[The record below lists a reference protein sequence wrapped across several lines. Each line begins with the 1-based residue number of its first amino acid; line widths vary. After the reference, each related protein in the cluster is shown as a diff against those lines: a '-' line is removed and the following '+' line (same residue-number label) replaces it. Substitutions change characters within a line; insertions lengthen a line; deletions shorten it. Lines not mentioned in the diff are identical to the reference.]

1 MNNEKK
7 IILFTSVSHFLFHF
21 YEIAFPALTV
31 PLMLSLDLDL
41 KDVLQ
46 MGFPMYLMFGL
57 LALPW
62 GIFSDRFSNRL
73 GLAVCFLGG
82 GAGALIAAFSSTPA
96 MITLSLAAIG
106 CFACIS
112 HPAGMGLISHS
123 TNKVGTSLGIFSV
136 AGSIGLVVGP
146 FLAAFLN
153 WLAGWKLAYL
163 AAGVFSLAWG
173 AAILCVRIEEA
184 PVHHDDEATAPRP
197 SSSSQG
203 HPLGRL
209 LLFFSIVTLG
219 GLAYRINIV
228 ALPAYLELKAAF
240 LAQYVQGLGVHKL
253 AGTATLAAA
262 ALTSI
267 VYFFG
272 IIGQFISG
280 KIADRRELRGLYIL
294 FNAASLPF
302 ILMMA
307 FFSDARL
314 VLASAAYVFFALGL
328 QPIENSLIAKFTPR
342 RWRSTGYGFAM
353 ILIFGVG
360 ALAVFVVG
368 WVSQNWGLG
377 SAYLVSAGLIAFIV
391 LGIILLIVVTRG
403 ISFHNI
409 PKEKIPD
416 VPDSFKSF
424 SRKLDFRE

>member
-21 YEIAFPALTV
+21 YEIAFPALTI
-31 PLMLSLDLDL
+31 PLMLSLNLDL

-46 MGFPMYLMFGL
+46 LGFPMYLMFGL

-62 GIFSDRFSNRL
+62 GIFSDHFSNRL
-73 GLAVCFLGG
+73 GLAICFIG
-82 GAGALIAAFSSTPA
+82 GAAGAIMASFSLTPSA
-96 MITLSLAAIG
+96 ITVSLAAIG
-106 CFACIS
+106 FFACIS

-123 TNKVGTSLGIFSV
+123 TRKVGTSLGIFSV
-136 AGSIGLVVGP
+136 AGSVGLVTGP

-153 WLAGWKLAYL
+153 WIAGWQFAFL
-163 AAGVFSLAWG
+163 AAGIFSLCWG
-173 AAILCVRIEEA
+173 LALIFIRIDET
-184 PVHHDDEATAPRP
+184 PVHHEAADGAAHLQGGGSSHPP
-197 SSSSQG
+197 S
-203 HPLGRL
+203 RIF
-209 LLFFSIVTLG
+209 LFFLIVTLG

-228 ALPAYLELKAAF
+228 ALPAYLELKAGF
-240 LAQYVQGLGVHKL
+240 LSEFIQGLGIHKL

-262 ALTSI
+262 ALTST
-267 VYFFG
+267 VYLSG

-280 KIADRRELRGLYIL
+280 RIADRRELRGLYIL

-302 ILMMA
+302 VLAMA
-307 FFSDARL
+307 FLTDLWL
-314 VLASAAYVFFALGL
+314 VIVSAAYVFFALGL

-368 WVSQNWGLG
+368 WVSENWGLG
-377 SAYLVSAGLIAFIV
+377 SSYLVSAGLIALIV
-391 LGIILLIVVTRG
+391 LGIVALFLVTRG
-403 ISFHNI
+403 IPFHNI
-409 PKEKIPD
+409 PKDKG
-416 VPDSFKSF
+416 
-424 SRKLDFRE
+424 

>member
-21 YEIAFPALTV
+21 YEIAFPALTI
-31 PLMLSLDLDL
+31 PLMLSLNMDL
-41 KDVLQ
+41 KGVLQ
-46 MGFPMYLMFGL
+46 LGFPMYLMFGL

-62 GIFSDRFSNRL
+62 GIFSDHFGNRL
-73 GLAVCFLGG
+73 GLAICFIG
-82 GAGALIAAFSSTPA
+82 GAAGAIMTAFSSTPSA
-96 MITLSLAAIG
+96 ITFSLAAIG
-106 CFACIS
+106 FFACIS

-123 TNKVGTSLGIFSV
+123 TRRVGTSLGVFSV
-136 AGSIGLVVGP
+136 AGSVGLVVGP

-153 WLAGWKLAYL
+153 WIADWQFAFL
-163 AAGVFSLAWG
+163 AAGIFSLCWG
-173 AAILCVRIEEA
+173 IVLLLVKIDEST
-184 PVHHDDEATAPRP
+184 VHHEGTDETSARA
-197 SSSSQG
+197 G
-203 HPLGRL
+203 ANNAHPPGRL
-209 LLFFSIVTLG
+209 ILFFLIVTLG

-228 ALPAYLELKAAF
+228 ALPAYLELKAGF
-240 LAQYVQGLGVHKL
+240 LAAFIQGLGIHKL

-262 ALTSI
+262 ALTSV
-267 VYFFG
+267 VYFSG

-280 KIADRRELRGLYIL
+280 KIADRRELRGLYFI

-307 FFSDARL
+307 FFTDLWL
-314 VLASAAYVFFALGL
+314 VLAAAAYVFFALGL

-368 WVSQNWGLG
+368 WVSHNWGLG
-377 SAYLVSAGLIAFIV
+377 SSYLVSAGLICLIV
-391 LGIILLIVVTRG
+391 LGIVLLISITRG
-403 ISFHNI
+403 MSFRNI
-409 PKEKIPD
+409 PKEKA
-416 VPDSFKSF
+416 DSPAGAT
-424 SRKLDFRE
+424 RENIRETPSGF

>member
-21 YEIAFPALTV
+21 YEIAFPALTI
-31 PLMLSLDLDL
+31 PLMLSLNMDL

-46 MGFPMYLMFGL
+46 LGFPMYLMFGL

-62 GIFSDRFSNRL
+62 GLFSDHFSNRL
-73 GLAVCFLGG
+73 GLAICFIGG
-82 GAGALIAAFSSTPA
+82 AAGALMTAFSSTPSA
-96 MITLSLAAIG
+96 IAISLAAIG
-106 CFACIS
+106 FFACIS

-123 TNKVGTSLGIFSV
+123 TKKVGTSLGIFSV
-136 AGSIGLVVGP
+136 AGSVGLVIGP

-153 WLAGWKLAYL
+153 WIAGWQFAFL
-163 AAGVFSLAWG
+163 AAGIFSLGWG
-173 AAILCVRIEEA
+173 VAMLFTKIDET
-184 PVHHDDEATAPRP
+184 PVHHEEAETEAKL
-197 SSSSQG
+197 QAG
-203 HPLGRL
+203 NNGAHPPGRL
-209 LLFFSIVTLG
+209 LLFFFIVTLG

-228 ALPAYLELKAAF
+228 ALPAYLELQAGF
-240 LAQYVQGLGVHKL
+240 LSEYIQSLGIHKL

-267 VYFFG
+267 VYLSG

-280 KIADRRELRGLYIL
+280 KIADRRELRSLYFI

-307 FFSDARL
+307 FFTDLWL

-377 SAYLVSAGLIAFIV
+377 SAYLASAGLIAVIV
-391 LGIILLIVVTRG
+391 LCIVLLISMTKG

-409 PKEKIPD
+409 PKEKTRD
-416 VPDSFKSF
+416 VPGSF
-424 SRKLDFRE
+424 

>member
-21 YEIAFPALTV
+21 YEIAFPALTI
-31 PLMLSLDLDL
+31 PLMLSLNMDL

-46 MGFPMYLMFGL
+46 LGFPMYLMFGL

-62 GIFSDRFSNRL
+62 GLFSDHFSNRL
-73 GLAVCFLGG
+73 GLAICFIGG
-82 GAGALIAAFSSTPA
+82 AAGALMTAFSSTPSA
-96 MITLSLAAIG
+96 IAISLAAIG
-106 CFACIS
+106 FFACIS

-123 TNKVGTSLGIFSV
+123 TKKVGTSLGIFSV
-136 AGSIGLVVGP
+136 AGSVGLVIGP

-153 WLAGWKLAYL
+153 WIAGWQFAFL
-163 AAGVFSLAWG
+163 AAGIFSLGWG
-173 AAILCVRIEEA
+173 VAMLFTKIDET
-184 PVHHDDEATAPRP
+184 PVHHEEAETEAKLQAGNNGAHPP
-197 SSSSQG
+197 S
-203 HPLGRL
+203 RL
-209 LLFFSIVTLG
+209 LLFFFIVTLG

-228 ALPAYLELKAAF
+228 ALPAYLELQAGF
-240 LAQYVQGLGVHKL
+240 LSEYIQSLGIHKL

-267 VYFFG
+267 VYLSG

-280 KIADRRELRGLYIL
+280 KIADRRELRSLYFI

-307 FFSDARL
+307 FFTDLWL

-377 SAYLVSAGLIAFIV
+377 SAYLASAGLIAVIV
-391 LGIILLIVVTRG
+391 LCIVLLISMTKG

-409 PKEKIPD
+409 PKEKTRD
-416 VPDSFKSF
+416 VPGSF
-424 SRKLDFRE
+424 

>member
-1 MNNEKK
+1 MAMDNEKK

-21 YEIAFPALTV
+21 YEIAFPALAI
-31 PLMLSLDLDL
+31 PLVLSLKMEL

-46 MGFPMYLMFGL
+46 LGFPMYLMFGL

-62 GIFSDRFSNRL
+62 GLFSDHFSNRL
-73 GLAVCFLGG
+73 ALGICFIG
-82 GAGALIAAFSSTPA
+82 GAAGAFMAAFSSTPA
-96 MITLSLAAIG
+96 AITISLAAIG
-106 CFACIS
+106 FFACIS

-123 TNKVGTSLGIFSV
+123 TKKVGTSLGIFSV
-136 AGSIGLVVGP
+136 AGSVGLVIGP
-146 FLAAFLN
+146 FMAAFLN
-153 WLAGWKLAYL
+153 WIAGWQFAFL
-163 AAGVFSLAWG
+163 AAGIFSLCWG
-173 AAILCVRIEEA
+173 AAMLFVKIDET
-184 PVHHDDEATAPRP
+184 PVPHDEAENGDKSRP
-197 SSSSQG
+197 VNNG
-203 HPLGRL
+203 AHPPGRL
-209 LLFFSIVTLG
+209 LLFFLIVTLG

-228 ALPAYLELKAAF
+228 ALPAYLELKAGF
-240 LAQYVQGLGVHKL
+240 LSQYIQTLGIHKL

-262 ALTSI
+262 ALTSA
-267 VYFFG
+267 VYLSG

-280 KIADRRELRGLYIL
+280 KIADRHELRRLYFL

-302 ILMMA
+302 ILIMA
-307 FFSDARL
+307 FVTDLWL

-368 WVSQNWGLG
+368 WVSQQWGLG
-377 SAYLVSAGLIAFIV
+377 SAYLVSGGLIALIV
-391 LGIILLIVVTRG
+391 LCIVLLIFTTRG

-409 PKEKIPD
+409 PQEETEKRI
-416 VPDSFKSF
+416 PDSF
-424 SRKLDFRE
+424 

>member
-21 YEIAFPALTV
+21 YEIAFPALTI
-31 PLMLSLDLDL
+31 PLMLSLNMDL

-46 MGFPMYLMFGL
+46 LGFPMYLMFGL

-62 GIFSDRFSNRL
+62 GIFSDHFSNRL
-73 GLAVCFLGG
+73 GLAICFIGG
-82 GAGALIAAFSSTPA
+82 AAGALMAAFSSTPA
-96 MITLSLAAIG
+96 LITISLAAIG
-106 CFACIS
+106 FFACIS

-123 TNKVGTSLGIFSV
+123 TKRVGTSLGIFSV
-136 AGSIGLVVGP
+136 AGSVGLVIGP
-146 FLAAFLN
+146 FVAAFLN
-153 WLAGWKLAYL
+153 WIAGWKFAYL
-163 AAGVFSLAWG
+163 AAGIFSLFWG
-173 AAILCVRIEEA
+173 IAMLFVRIDET
-184 PVHHDDEATAPRP
+184 PVHHESTDTSAGRAVNNTA
-197 SSSSQG
+197 
-203 HPLGRL
+203 HPFGRL
-209 LLFFSIVTLG
+209 FLFFFIVTLG

-228 ALPAYLELKAAF
+228 ALPAYLELKAGF
-240 LAQYVQGLGVHKL
+240 LSEYIQSLGIHKL

-262 ALTSI
+262 ALTSV
-267 VYFFG
+267 VYLSG

-280 KIADRRELRGLYIL
+280 KLADRSELRGQYFL

-307 FFSDARL
+307 YFTDVRL

-368 WVSQNWGLG
+368 WVSRSWGLE
-377 SAYLVSAGLIAFIV
+377 SAYLVSAGLIALIV
-391 LGIILLIVVTRG
+391 LSIILLIFITKG

-409 PKEKIPD
+409 PKEKTPD
-416 VPDSFKSF
+416 VPDSY
-424 SRKLDFRE
+424 

>member
-7 IILFTSVSHFLFHF
+7 IIIFTSVSHFLFHF
-21 YEIAFPALTV
+21 YEIAFPALAI
-31 PLMLSLDLDL
+31 PLVLSLNMEL

-46 MGFPMYLMFGL
+46 LGFPMYLMFGL

-62 GIFSDRFSNRL
+62 GLFSDHFSNRL
-73 GLAVCFLGG
+73 GLAICFIGG
-82 GAGALIAAFSSTPA
+82 AAGALMTAFSSTPSA
-96 MITLSLAAIG
+96 ISISLAAIG
-106 CFACIS
+106 FFACIS

-123 TNKVGTSLGIFSV
+123 TKKVGTSLGIFSV
-136 AGSIGLVVGP
+136 AGSVGLVIGP

-153 WLAGWKLAYL
+153 WLAGWQFAFL
-163 AAGVFSLAWG
+163 AAGIFSLGWG
-173 AAILCVRIEEA
+173 VAKLFTKIDET
-184 PVHHDDEATAPRP
+184 PVHHEEAETEAKL
-197 SSSSQG
+197 QAG
-203 HPLGRL
+203 NNGAHPPGRL
-209 LLFFSIVTLG
+209 LLFFFIVTLG

-228 ALPAYLELKAAF
+228 ALPAYLELQAGF
-240 LAQYVQGLGVHKL
+240 LSEYIESLGIHNL

-267 VYFFG
+267 VYLSG

-280 KIADRRELRGLYIL
+280 KIADRRELRSLYFI

-307 FFSDARL
+307 FFTDLWL

-377 SAYLVSAGLIAFIV
+377 SAYLVSAGLITVIV
-391 LGIILLIVVTRG
+391 LCIVLLISMTRG

-409 PKEKIPD
+409 PKEKTRD
-416 VPDSFKSF
+416 VPGSF
-424 SRKLDFRE
+424 

>member
-21 YEIAFPALTV
+21 YEIAFPALAI
-31 PLMLSLDLDL
+31 PLVLSLNMEL

-46 MGFPMYLMFGL
+46 LGFPMYLMFGL

-62 GIFSDRFSNRL
+62 GLFSDHFSNRL
-73 GLAVCFLGG
+73 GLAICFIGG
-82 GAGALIAAFSSTPA
+82 GAGAIMTSFSSTPA
-96 MITLSLAAIG
+96 AISVSLAAIG
-106 CFACIS
+106 FFACIS

-123 TNKVGTSLGIFSV
+123 TEKVGASLGIFSV
-136 AGSIGLVVGP
+136 AGSVGLVIGP

-153 WLAGWKLAYL
+153 WMAGWQFAFL
-163 AAGVFSLAWG
+163 AAGIFSLCWG
-173 AAILCVRIEEA
+173 AAMIFIRIDET
-184 PVHHDDEATAPRP
+184 PVHHEAKNGAEDRAANN
-197 SSSSQG
+197 G
-203 HPLGRL
+203 AHPWGRL
-209 LLFFSIVTLG
+209 ILFFFIVTLG

-228 ALPAYLELKAAF
+228 ALPAYLELKAGF
-240 LAQYVQGLGVHKL
+240 LSQYIQTLGIQKL

-267 VYFFG
+267 VYLSG

-280 KIADRRELRGLYIL
+280 KVADRRELRGLYFI

-307 FFSDARL
+307 IFTDLWL
-314 VLASAAYVFFALGL
+314 VLASAVYVFFALGL

-353 ILIFGVG
+353 ILVFGVG

-377 SAYLVSAGLIAFIV
+377 SSYLVSAGLIAVIV
-391 LGIILLIVVTRG
+391 LCIVLLISITKG
-403 ISFHNI
+403 ISFRNI
-409 PKEKIPD
+409 TKENIQD
-416 VPDSFKSF
+416 VPGSF
-424 SRKLDFRE
+424 

>member
-1 MNNEKK
+1 MNNERK

-21 YEIAFPALTV
+21 YEIAFPALTI
-31 PLMLSLDLDL
+31 PLMLSLNLDL

-73 GLAVCFLGG
+73 GLAICFIGG
-82 GAGALIAAFSSTPA
+82 SAGAFLAAFSTTPA
-96 MITLSLAAIG
+96 MITVSLAAIG
-106 CFACIS
+106 FFACIS

-123 TNKVGTSLGIFSV
+123 TRRVGTSLGIFSV
-136 AGSIGLVVGP
+136 AGSVGLVTGP

-153 WLAGWKLAYL
+153 WVAGWKFAYL
-163 AAGVFSLAWG
+163 AAGIFSLIWG
-173 AAILCVRIEEA
+173 AAMLFVKIDETPVNHEA
-184 PVHHDDEATAPRP
+184 SRDAAGRAADDAA
-197 SSSSQG
+197 
-203 HPLGRL
+203 HPFGRL
-209 LLFFSIVTLG
+209 FLFFFIVTLG

-228 ALPAYLELKAAF
+228 ALPAYLEMKAGF
-240 LAQYVQGLGVHKL
+240 LTQYIQGLGVHKL

-262 ALTSI
+262 ALTSV
-267 VYFFG
+267 VYFAG
-272 IIGQFISG
+272 IIGQFIAG

-307 FFSDARL
+307 FFTDMRL

-353 ILIFGVG
+353 ILVFGVG

-368 WVSQNWGLG
+368 WVSQDWGLG
-377 SAYLVSAGLIAFIV
+377 SAYLVSAGLIALIV
-391 LGIILLIVVTRG
+391 PGIALLIFSTRG
-403 ISFHNI
+403 MPFRNI
-409 PKEKIPD
+409 PKG
-416 VPDSFKSF
+416 
-424 SRKLDFRE
+424 

>member
-21 YEIAFPALTV
+21 YEIAFPALTI
-31 PLMLSLDLDL
+31 PLMLSLNLEM

-62 GIFSDRFSNRL
+62 GIFSDRFSNRM
-73 GLAVCFLGG
+73 GLAICFLGG
-82 GAGALIAAFSSTPA
+82 GAGALLAAFSTTPA
-96 MITLSLAAIG
+96 MITFSLAAIG
-106 CFACIS
+106 FFACIS

-123 TNKVGTSLGIFSV
+123 TEKVGTSLGIFSV
-136 AGSIGLVVGP
+136 AGSVGLVTGP

-153 WLAGWKLAYL
+153 WIAGWKFAYL
-163 AAGVFSLAWG
+163 AAGAFSLLWG
-173 AAILCVRIEEA
+173 IAMLFVKIDET
-184 PVHHDDEATAPRP
+184 PVHHEAAQTAAGGAADEAA
-197 SSSSQG
+197 
-203 HPLGRL
+203 HPIGRL
-209 LLFFSIVTLG
+209 ILFFFIVTLG

-228 ALPAYLELKAAF
+228 ALPAYLEMKAGF
-240 LAQYVQGLGVHKL
+240 LTQYIQGLGVHSI

-262 ALTSI
+262 VLTSA
-267 VYFFG
+267 VYFAG
-272 IIGQFISG
+272 IIGQFIAG
-280 KIADRRELRGLYIL
+280 RIADRRELRGLYIL

-307 FFSDARL
+307 FFTDMRL

-353 ILIFGVG
+353 ILVFGVG

-377 SAYLVSAGLIAFIV
+377 SSYLVSAALIALIV
-391 LGIILLIVVTRG
+391 LSIALLISATRG
-403 ISFHNI
+403 MSFRNI
-409 PKEKIPD
+409 PKE
-416 VPDSFKSF
+416 
-424 SRKLDFRE
+424 